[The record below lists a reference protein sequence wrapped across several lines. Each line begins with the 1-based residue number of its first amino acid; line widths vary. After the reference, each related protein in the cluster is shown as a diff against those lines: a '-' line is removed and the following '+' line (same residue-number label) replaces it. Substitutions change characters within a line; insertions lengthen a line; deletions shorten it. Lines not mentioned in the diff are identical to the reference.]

1 MTTIRDV
8 FTTAAQ
14 GIQFQ
19 ADRDLVNRL
28 TKFERDVATYS
39 ESQTDFLGSQLAGVY
54 PFKFTQSMRDTWFLE
69 VIGLDELDLDDALKR
84 VDYLKGKDW
93 KRATDAFN
101 LSAAWILHELSNSKS
116 LSIQDRQR
124 GMQATALVMQYK
136 FMGSILS
143 YYFKF
148 PADQAIMEAVMASL
162 SRKYAIKTAG
172 TWGKLFA
179 QRAEEITSARSIH
192 HQTYVKFTSDSG
204 ITYFINDVQ
213 GRLRELIK
221 NICAQFYKMRDSQTR
236 ITADRSMTEIDG
248 EAILRDKSRKFTTY
262 LRYIHEVISDR
273 KSFIRSEL
281 VSVITDL
288 MHTVPERHLIEALEW
303 LSLNHRVKG
312 AEAVEQLVDEAM
324 QHCFQLMIDNRAQYG
339 KDINLEA
346 LLIRLRALYTASR
359 MSDETLLKMR
369 DLAERIVQ
377 RSVSSKNQSIH
388 AGVRTAMILYI
399 VLRCLAMQHYS

>member
-1 MTTIRDV
+1 
-8 FTTAAQ
+8 
-14 GIQFQ
+14 
-19 ADRDLVNRL
+19 
-28 TKFERDVATYS
+28 
-39 ESQTDFLGSQLAGVY
+39 
-54 PFKFTQSMRDTWFLE
+54 
-69 VIGLDELDLDDALKR
+69 
-84 VDYLKGKDW
+84 
-93 KRATDAFN
+93 
-101 LSAAWILHELSNSKS
+101 
-116 LSIQDRQR
+116 
-124 GMQATALVMQYK
+124 
-136 FMGSILS
+136 
-143 YYFKF
+143 
-148 PADQAIMEAVMASL
+148 
-162 SRKYAIKTAG
+162 
-172 TWGKLFA
+172 
-179 QRAEEITSARSIH
+179 
-192 HQTYVKFTSDSG
+192 
-204 ITYFINDVQ
+204 VQ

-388 AGVRTAMILYI
+388 AGVRTAMVLYI

>member
-8 FTTAAQ
+8 FTAAAQ
-14 GIQFQ
+14 GVHFQ
-19 ADRDLVNRL
+19 ADRDLVTRI
-28 TKFERDVATYS
+28 TKFEREIATYS
-39 ESQTDFLGSQLAGVY
+39 ESQTDFLGSNLAGVY

-69 VIGLDELDLDDALKR
+69 IIGLDELDLDDALKR

-101 LSAAWILHELSNSKS
+101 LSTAWVLHELANSKS
-116 LSIQDRQR
+116 LSIAERQR
-124 GMQATALVMQYK
+124 AMHATVLVMQYK

-148 PADQAIMEAVMASL
+148 PADQAVMEATMASL

-172 TWGKLFA
+172 TWGKLFN
-179 QRAEEITSARSIH
+179 QRADEIISARSIH
-192 HQTYVKFTSDSG
+192 HQTYTKFTSDSG

-221 NICAQFYKMRDSQTR
+221 NICTQFYKMRDSQTR
-236 ITADRSMTEIDG
+236 IMVDRSMTEIDG
-248 EAILRDKSRKFTTY
+248 EAILRDRTRKFTTY
-262 LRYIHEVISDR
+262 LRYIHEVIADR

-303 LSLNHRVKG
+303 ASLNHRVKG
-312 AEAVEQLVDEAM
+312 AEAVELLVDETM
-324 QHCFQLMIDNRAQYG
+324 QHCFQLMVDNRAQYG
-339 KDINLEA
+339 KDINLEV

-359 MSDETLLKMR
+359 MSDESLLKIR
-369 DLAERIVQ
+369 DLSSHIVQ
-377 RSVSSKNQSIH
+377 QSVTSKNQSIH
-388 AGVRTAMILYI
+388 AGVRTAMVLYI